1 MEPKHLISIR
11 DLSAKDVSEIFR
23 LTVDLK
29 ATPDRF
35 KTSLE
40 GKTLGLF
47 FQSPSTRTR
56 TAFHVA
62 MYQLGGLA
70 IDLNHRDMQTSRGES
85 MADTAKTLSRYLDG
99 IVARMRSHAHLVEL
113 SRNAEVP
120 VINGL
125 TDLLHPCQVLGDFLT
140 LIEKKGSLTGRK
152 LAYVGPGNHICHSLI
167 YGAIKSGM
175 NVAVA
180 SPSGYQPKALILKSA
195 NREASAAG
203 VTISVTDNPAAA
215 VQGADVVYTDAWV
228 AMGQEAQAEERVEAL
243 APYQV
248 NAALMSHAKSD
259 ALFMHSLP
267 ARREEEVTKE
277 VVDGTQ
283 SVIFEQAENH
293 LHEPLIRNQVGMG
306 RGCQDDDA

>member
-11 DLSAKDVSEIFR
+11 DLSAKDVSEVFQ

-35 KTSLE
+35 RTSLA

-70 IDLNHRDMQTSRGES
+70 IDLNDRDMQTSRGES

-99 IVARMRSHAHLVEL
+99 IVARMRTHAHLVEL

-152 LAYVGPGNHICHSLI
+152 LAYVGPGNHMCHSLI

-180 SPSGYQPKALILKSA
+180 APPGYEPKPLILKSA

-203 VTISVTDNPAAA
+203 VTISVTDDPAAA

-228 AMGQEAQAEERVEAL
+228 SIGQEAEAADRVEAL

-248 NAALMSHAKSD
+248 NPALMSQAKPD
-259 ALFMHSLP
+259 ALFMHGLP
-267 ARREEEVTKE
+267 AHREEEVTKE
-277 VVDGTQ
+277 VIDGPQ
-283 SVIFEQAENH
+283 SVIFEQAENR
-293 LHEPLIRNQVGMG
+293 LHVAKAILIRLLSGV
-306 RGCQDDDA
+306 